1 LAEDIL
7 NWVPKNTHSWNKYIK
22 PNEMEELLKKEN
34 INIKNISGI
43 QYDFFKND
51 FYLNDNLDVNYILYG
66 VYKNN

>member
-66 VYKNN
+66 VYKK